1 MRLED
6 AILKIADSGEVGRKV
21 KKGVGM
27 LAGGLMDIAFPFL
40 IPTQDVVEGPG
51 SSARVAEILKRNGGT
66 KALVITDKTLHE
78 LGILDTMLKG
88 MEEAGFPCAI
98 YDGVEPNP
106 SIENIEAAFA
116 L

>member
-6 AILKIADSGEVGRKV
+6 IILKLADTGEAGRTI

-51 SSARVAEILKRNGGT
+51 SSAEPERFERKPVFGKTVRRARR
-66 KALVITDKTLHE
+66 AL
-78 LGILDTMLKG
+78 
-88 MEEAGFPCAI
+88 
-98 YDGVEPNP
+98 
-106 SIENIEAAFA
+106 
-116 L
+116 

>member
-1 MRLED
+1 
-6 AILKIADSGEVGRKV
+6 
-21 KKGVGM
+21 
-27 LAGGLMDIAFPFL
+27 MDIAFPFL

-88 MEEAGFPCAI
+88 MEEAGYPCAI

-116 L
+116 MYQ

>member
-1 MRLED
+1 MTVSGNLLKLP
-6 AILKIADSGEVGRKV
+6 ILLFISQKP
-21 KKGVGM
+21 
-27 LAGGLMDIAFPFL
+27 LGGLMDIAFPFL

-88 MEEAGFPCAI
+88 MEEAVFP
-98 YDGVEPNP
+98 
-106 SIENIEAAFA
+106 
-116 L
+116 